1 MSMVWTLRYGPVRAR
16 VNCRALWVLQIEW
29 SAEPPASNPYR
40 WDDLQGTYHGDSD
53 LQLERVNVYFNE
65 ASGGAFGCTAASV
78 YLHVWQ
84 RTVFPIKLMSLMFF
98 GASQDAMFPELCL
111 WTW

>member
-1 MSMVWTLRYGPVRAR
+1 MGPFEPGVI
-16 VNCRALWVLQIEW
+16 CRALWVLEIER
-29 SAEPPASNPYR
+29 SAVPPAYNPYC
-40 WDDLQGTYHGDSD
+40 WDNVQGTYHGDSD

-78 YLHVWQ
+78 CLRVWR
-84 RTVFPIKLMSLMFF
+84 RTVFPIRMIDLMFL
-98 GASQDAMFPELCL
+98 GSSQDAMFPELCL